1 MKCVLISADSPL
13 HDSLIVTSCRE
24 KLVATGAEFDFRD
37 VLSVGAVSSALG
49 AFDTGVSED
58 SNKAP
63 IISRSK

>member
-1 MKCVLISADSPL
+1 MFSEISADFPL

-24 KLVATGAEFDFRD
+24 KLVATEFDFRD
-37 VLSVGAVSSALG
+37 VLSVSAVSSALG
-49 AFDTGVSED
+49 AFDTGVVED